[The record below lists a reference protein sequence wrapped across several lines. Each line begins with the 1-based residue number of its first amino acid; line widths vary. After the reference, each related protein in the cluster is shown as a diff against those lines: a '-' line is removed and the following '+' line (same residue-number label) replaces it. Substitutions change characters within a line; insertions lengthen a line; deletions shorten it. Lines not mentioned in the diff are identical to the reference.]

1 MYLCLQSGNLLP
13 VYLKEANHSNDHC
26 KVKTANQ
33 LFDFVGNI
41 FDGFKELFIWCFE
54 ELFIDVYY
62 YGAKPMYIIRSLYYR
77 RSPIPAY
84 IVTYGAE
91 KPKKKGCFITTLQV
105 SFLLLKKQSHYKF
118 AFPAVISCLGQ
129 LG

>member
-13 VYLKEANHSNDHC
+13 VYLKEANHSNDRC
-26 KVKTANQ
+26 KVKTASQ

-62 YGAKPMYIIRSLYYR
+62 YVAKPMYIIRSLYYR

-84 IVTYGAE
+84 ISYGAE
-91 KPKKKGCFITTLQV
+91 KPKKKECFITTLLG
-105 SFLLLKKQSHYKF
+105 F
-118 AFPAVISCLGQ
+118 ISST
-129 LG
+129 